1 MITSPI
7 GDNPQKQQSE
17 PNKGSSDQK
26 IMITFR
32 SPRSFARYE
41 PPENELLVGD
51 YHIMKG
57 EIFVIGG
64 PPGIG
69 KSRAATQLAVCG
81 VTGQDW
87 LGLKVHC
94 PFKTMII
101 QNENGP
107 RRLMNEYQSRDNI
120 LPQLES
126 KIVISEPPPYGMRF
140 TDPIFKTQLLEAIKS
155 FEPDV
160 IILDPWNSVAKDD
173 NMREYGAAFDTL
185 LGALPQGE
193 ERPAVGIVAHTR
205 KPKSEEKRTGG
216 NQMMNLLA
224 GSYILSSKP
233 RSVFIMVHANE
244 VDETDKRRVWF
255 NPKNNNG
262 LESQRS
268 AWLMKE
274 DGFSQIK
281 GFEWD
286 AFDEGPRV
294 RATMTEGFV
303 RTALSEPV
311 DRKGAITRLV
321 DESGLGKRTCEK
333 ALEEEGKFSHL
344 FEITDDGY
352 YQLK

>member
-1 MITSPI
+1 MITLPI
-7 GDNPQKQQSE
+7 GDDPQKQQT
-17 PNKGSSDQK
+17 PDGNSDQK
-26 IMITFR
+26 TMIRFH
-32 SPRSFARYE
+32 SPRSIVRYE
-41 PPENELLVGD
+41 PPDNELLVGD
-51 YHIMKG
+51 YHIVKG
-57 EIFVIGG
+57 EIFMIGG
-64 PPGIG
+64 SPGIG
-69 KSRAATQLAVCG
+69 KSRVTTELAICG
-81 VTGQDW
+81 VTGEDW

-101 QNENGP
+101 QNENGL
-107 RRLMNEYQSRDNI
+107 RRLMNEFNSREKLVPLLD
-120 LPQLES
+120 S
-126 KIVISEPPPYGMRF
+126 KIRVSEPPPYGMRF
-140 TDPIFKTQLLEAIKS
+140 TDPIFRNQLLKEIKS
-155 FEPDV
+155 FQPDV

-173 NMREYGAAFDTL
+173 NMREYVAAFEAL
-185 LGALPQGE
+185 LGALPSGAE
-193 ERPAVGIVAHTR
+193 KPAIGIVAHTR
-205 KPKSEEKRTGG
+205 KPKAEETRTGG
-216 NQMMNLLA
+216 NHMMNLLA

-233 RSVFIMVHANE
+233 RSVFIMIHANE
-244 VDETDKRRVWF
+244 IDETDKRRVWF

-333 ALEEEGKFSHL
+333 ALEEDGKFSHI